1 MPLIHISLP
10 LHIAVLSQTVFLRRR
25 DFCLY
30 FHRSL
35 FSLYARANYTT
46 AQDQINC
53 SLIYAPYNVKQQKSC
68 PLSISAAH
76 AYNMYI
82 QHHKLRS
89 PLTRTHLPIFQAVIS
104 SPLGCMGRTL
114 MPSTFYPTPTLN
126 YSLGPTVN
134 DSFRP
139 SFGKFD

>member
-1 MPLIHISLP
+1 MHISLP

-25 DFCLY
+25 DFGLY
-30 FHRSL
+30 FYRPL
-35 FSLYARANYTT
+35 FFALRKSKLHYCIGSNK
-46 AQDQINC
+46 IV
-53 SLIYAPYNVKQQKSC
+53 LIYAPYNVKQQKSC